1 MKRQIKLFLFLK
13 RTLLDQPEK
22 REPGRI
28 SQRFNFFFTFIL
40 LTLQHGSAEMPHYIL
55 LAKSSLA

>member
-13 RTLLDQPEK
+13 RTLLDQPEASTI
-22 REPGRI
+22 G
-28 SQRFNFFFTFIL
+28 QRFDFFFTFIL
-40 LTLQHGSAEMPHYIL
+40 LTLQHSSAEMPHYIL

>member
-1 MKRQIKLFLFLK
+1 MKRQIKLFLVLK
-13 RTLLDQPEK
+13 RTLLDQPEA
-22 REPGRI
+22 GRI
-28 SQRFNFFFTFIL
+28 SRRLNFFFSFIL

>member
-13 RTLLDQPEK
+13 RTLLDQPEASTI
-22 REPGRI
+22 G
-28 SQRFNFFFTFIL
+28 QRFDFFFTFIL

>member
-13 RTLLDQPEK
+13 RTLLDQPEA
-22 REPGRI
+22 GRI